1 MYKKLLKQK
10 DYSLLMGGHFVS
22 LLGSNIQQF
31 VLSLYVLDVTGSA
44 TIFASMLAISILPR
58 LIFSPIA
65 GVFGDWFDRKKMI
78 VMLDFLNAVFLFVF
92 AAYFFLFGSFP
103 LLAVYLLVVLLEI
116 TEIFFGASLQAIIP
130 SIVKPEDRVGAN
142 SLHTLSM
149 SIAQLLS
156 PAIGAVIYALFG
168 LGIAL
173 IVNALSFLIS
183 AISETFIRVPR
194 QRAISDKKNVAS
206 FKKDVKEGFKLIRND
221 QRIRTTV
228 KLAAIVNFAVSPLF
242 SVGFIYVVREILG
255 ASDYQYSIFQTVLA
269 SSMIVGSLFLGA
281 YIRKHTLG
289 GVLNF
294 GFMLMTVVILL
305 MAFFTTDLFINEKM
319 SFYLPFGALIVLGFI
334 SGLIVVLI
342 NVSIGTLIQNIVPD
356 EFMSRTVAVLQLV
369 ATVLIPIGQV
379 IFGFL
384 YDQLPPS
391 SVILISGVIVGFAIL
406 RFHRTLSG
414 FTYETQKI

>member
-1 MYKKLLKQK
+1 MYKIILKQK
-10 DYSLLMGGHFVS
+10 DYALLMGGHFVS

-31 VLSLYVLDVTGSA
+31 VLSLYVLDLTGSA

-58 LIFSPIA
+58 LLFSPIA

-78 VMLDFLNAVFLFVF
+78 VVLDGLNAVLLSGF
-92 AAYFFLFGSFP
+92 AAYLFGFGSFP
-103 LLAVYLLVVLLEI
+103 LLAVYLLVISLEI
-116 TEIFFGASLQAIIP
+116 TEIFFGASLSAVIP
-130 SIVKPEDRVGAN
+130 SIVKPEDRVAAN

-156 PAIGAVIYALFG
+156 PAIGAVIYAVFG

-173 IVNALSFLIS
+173 IVNAASFLIS
-183 AISETFIRVPR
+183 AISECFIHVPR
-194 QRAISDKKNVAS
+194 QDVVSEKKSFKV
-206 FKKDVKEGFKLIRND
+206 FKKDVKEGFMLIKND
-221 QRIRTTV
+221 DRIKTTV

-255 ASDYQYSIFQTVLA
+255 ANDYQYSIFQTAIA

-281 YIRKHTLG
+281 YIRKHALG
-289 GVLNF
+289 HVLNV
-294 GFMLMTVVILL
+294 GFVLLTVVVLL
-305 MAFFTTDLFINEKM
+305 MAFFTTDLFINAKM
-319 SFYLPFGALIVLGFI
+319 NFYVPFGALIVLSFI

-342 NVSIGTLIQNIVPD
+342 NVSIGTLIQNTVPD
-356 EFMSRTVAVLQLV
+356 AFMSRTVAVLQLI

-384 YDQLPPS
+384 YDYLPPS
-391 SVILISGVIVGFAIL
+391 LVILISGVIVGLAIL
-406 RFHRTLSG
+406 RYHKTLNV
-414 FTYETQKI
+414 FTYDKQNA